1 MENKDKQSQPML
13 NQDFYQ
19 ALAKKYTQMVIELE
33 VDKELTPDEFIKNCN
48 EGATALSY
56 CPPSLNPISFITALE
71 ALAKLSLDFQ
81 PEKQRE
87 IGQIQKQLNS
97 YSQEELEEKLNQ
109 VLSGKDI
116 GKVFSLEE
124 YEDAK
129 VASTLITLTL
139 KPFLKAYGQYIMEN
153 LPLKEWK
160 KSYCPTCGHSA
171 GLAILTKDQD
181 GKRHLWC
188 PLCESRWAYKRIG
201 CPACEEDNPD
211 NLGYFRVE
219 ETEDGYRVNYCKKCN
234 SYIKTYDEQK
244 RISENKD
251 WFIEDKKT
259 GYLDFLAIKE
269 GFKPIE

>member
-1 MENKDKQSQPML
+1 MENKEKQSQPML

-19 ALAKKYTQMVIELE
+19 TLAKKYNQLVIELQLNKE
-33 VDKELTPDEFIKNCN
+33 ATSDELTNNFTQ
-48 EGATALSY
+48 GAAAISY
-56 CPPSLNPISFITALE
+56 CPPSLKPRSFLAALE
-71 ALAKLSLDFQ
+71 EIAKLFLDFQ
-81 PEKQRE
+81 PDKQRE
-87 IGQIQKQLNS
+87 LEQVQTQFNS
-97 YSQEELEEKLNQ
+97 YSHEDLEERLNQ

-116 GKVFSLEE
+116 RKVFLLEE
-124 YEDAK
+124 YEDDK
-129 VASTLITLTL
+129 VASTLITLAL
-139 KPFLKAYGQYIMEN
+139 KPFLKVYGQHIMES

-171 GLAILTKDQD
+171 ALAILSKEQD
-181 GKRHLWC
+181 GKRYLWC
-188 PLCESRWAYKRIG
+188 PLCETRWAFKRIG

-219 ETEDGYRVNYCKKCN
+219 GTEDGYRVNYCKKCN

-251 WFIEDKKT
+251 WFIEDKNT